1 MEKMTL
7 KNKILSVIAILLC
20 LVIIGALVQ
29 MISTIANANKSS
41 SDEDLSG
48 FDVVFNG
55 KTNILGEDYDIVLKG
70 KDGSFSV
77 DANNMKNI
85 MDGTYS
91 FTEGQ
96 GWTFVFDDN
105 LGLNVRSHYKESEK
119 THQFIYPLDLGSR
132 GAGNILLTSED
143 KSFKAADEP
152 RDDIPTFTGTADLNV
167 ITAEMRLI
175 CKADNSFDFFSTN
188 FGQYIPALN
197 GTYDCTD
204 GKYVFHIEGAEYTA
218 ELKDGMYS
226 VSMPVSLPVMG
237 VTGIPTEMVQDILTI
252 N

>member
-1 MEKMTL
+1 M
-7 KNKILSVIAILLC
+7 
-20 LVIIGALVQ
+20 
-29 MISTIANANKSS
+29 
-41 SDEDLSG
+41 
-48 FDVVFNG
+48 
-55 KTNILGEDYDIVLKG
+55 
-70 KDGSFSV
+70 
-77 DANNMKNI
+77 
-85 MDGTYS
+85 
-91 FTEGQ
+91 
-96 GWTFVFDDN
+96 
-105 LGLNVRSHYKESEK
+105 KESEK
-119 THQFIYPLDLGSR
+119 AHQFIYPLDLGSR

-152 RDDIPTFTGTADLNV
+152 WDDIPTFTGTADLNV

-204 GKYVFHIEGAEYTA
+204 GKYVFHIEGAEYAA